1 MPEQD
6 DPQRRAG
13 VQTVLQWAQLLVLV
27 IGVGGLFLTIGRR
40 DAMLEMN
47 GQQISEL
54 RAICSDLAR
63 VTGSLSSTDATHSA
77 QIASIE
83 KRLDRLERQP

>member
-63 VTGSLSSTDATHSA
+63 VTGSLSSTDAAHSA

>member
-1 MPEQD
+1 MPDQD

-63 VTGSLSSTDATHSA
+63 VTGSLSSTDAAHSA
-77 QIASIE
+77 QIASIGR
-83 KRLDRLERQP
+83 RLDRLERQP